1 MEQPK
6 CLNSPE
12 ISLLVRIK
20 RGQTNSVTE
29 GVPGYKKKIFS
40 QCEQHNSGFVL
51 SGRCNKTP

>member
-29 GVPGYKKKIFS
+29 GVPGYKKKYFLNVSNTIL
-40 QCEQHNSGFVL
+40 GL
-51 SGRCNKTP
+51 Y